1 MSGPFGQWIVEDTCS
16 LSISAKELSLIPLAT
31 SICDKD
37 WRLKRIVLHFVLHQI
52 SIAILQPTCIDLQ
65 QALGIG
71 SAVFLSVEFSQKN
84 FDDFFFFFFYQTISL
99 APLFYQI
106 IYSFSA
112 VSEFSHIFT
121 GYSSMGCDQDHTVYF
136 FCCLFI
142 YYISVLWILLPVN
155 RLQIIVLRT
164 VPLLGLFR
172 IIPCSISVN
181 YFVVMLQDVSF
192 SKKFSFSDT
201 FGFG

>member
-1 MSGPFGQWIVEDTCS
+1 MRDIVLLIKIVYHVGMWILS
-16 LSISAKELSLIPLAT
+16 LQVTMILGRRGWVPSYRNEWSFWLVDCRGYLFSISAKELSLIPLAT

-84 FDDFFFFFFYQTISL
+84 FDDFFFFFFYQAISL

-121 GYSSMGCDQDHTVYF
+121 GYSSIGCDQDHTVYF

-155 RLQIIVLRT
+155 RL
-164 VPLLGLFR
+164 
-172 IIPCSISVN
+172 
-181 YFVVMLQDVSF
+181 
-192 SKKFSFSDT
+192 
-201 FGFG
+201 